1 MKKIINLLLVFYSL
15 FSLNVVALEYNP
27 NTPLQFDPEIATGQ
41 LDNGL
46 IYYVYEN
53 EEAKNAIERINK
65 KKLLEAERKANED
78 SKNNSTD

>member
-1 MKKIINLLLVFYSL
+1 MRRITNQFGS
-15 FSLNVVALEYNP
+15 
-27 NTPLQFDPEIATGQ
+27 NTAEVTA
-41 LDNGL
+41 
-46 IYYVYEN
+46 YVYEN